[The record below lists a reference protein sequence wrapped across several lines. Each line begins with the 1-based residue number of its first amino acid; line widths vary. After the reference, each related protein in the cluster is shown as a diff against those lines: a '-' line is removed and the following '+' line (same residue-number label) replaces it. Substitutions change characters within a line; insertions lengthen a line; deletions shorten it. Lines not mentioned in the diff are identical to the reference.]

1 MNRVMKIIIIL
12 VMTFTMF
19 SNVSAT
25 FAAQTEGTGDSGGGI
40 QPSSSTEGQTSS
52 QSIGGKSLNPE
63 EWDPSQYRNLSDGKI
78 LESRAKIITSAIRG
92 IGMVLSVIILMII
105 GIKEMTASVEEKS
118 ILKKAMP
125 GYILGAIMIFA
136 ITVIP
141 TIIYE
146 IANDIF

>member
-1 MNRVMKIIIIL
+1 
-12 VMTFTMF
+12 
-19 SNVSAT
+19 
-25 FAAQTEGTGDSGGGI
+25 
-40 QPSSSTEGQTSS
+40 
-52 QSIGGKSLNPE
+52 
-63 EWDPSQYRNLSDGKI
+63 
-78 LESRAKIITSAIRG
+78 
-92 IGMVLSVIILMII
+92 
-105 GIKEMTASVEEKS
+105 MTASVEEKS